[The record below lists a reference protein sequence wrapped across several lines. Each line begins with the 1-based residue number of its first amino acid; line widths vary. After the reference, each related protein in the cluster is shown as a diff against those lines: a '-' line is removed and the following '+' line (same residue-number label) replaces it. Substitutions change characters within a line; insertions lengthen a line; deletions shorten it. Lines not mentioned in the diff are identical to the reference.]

1 MTKHLPEDVRRNQIL
16 DAARKCFIEKGYFP
30 TRMEDVA
37 KEAQLSKGG
46 IYFHFEGKQQVF
58 EALVQKEYDD
68 SVTFL
73 TQLSKEI
80 GSYREL
86 FEKLGSY
93 YLDFFRHR
101 PDYPRFFLVMAEM
114 AGRDESVRGMLVGIQ
129 KQYTQLLAQILQNGI
144 DTGALKPMDPEAMAT
159 LLKGILNAIEA
170 YSAIGVDIEMDRLM
184 SAGMTLITGGLL
196 RSP

>member
-93 YLDFFRHR
+93 YLDFFRQR

-170 YSAIGVDIEMDRLM
+170 YSAIGVDIEMDRLL
-184 SAGMTLITGGLL
+184 SAGMMLITGGLL
-196 RSP
+196 RNS